1 MKKFE
6 EIGEAIELIDKAT
19 ALIYNIEGDI
29 FQSIYERL
37 DQILFEL
44 YSTMDIE
51 DMPHSIWID
60 YRDRQ
65 IEKIEAAGRKL
76 VPNPSCSTCDVDNE
90 YVCFSCEC
98 DFINEGKELEA

>member
-1 MKKFE
+1 MIKFE
-6 EIGEAIELIDKAT
+6 QISEAVESIDRAT
-19 ALIYNIEGDI
+19 TLIYNIEGDI

-60 YRDRQ
+60 YRNRQ
-65 IEKIEAAGRKL
+65 IEKIEATGRKL
-76 VPNPSCSTCDVDNE
+76 VPNPECSTCDADNE

-98 DFINEGKELEA
+98 DFIHEGKEIKP

>member
-1 MKKFE
+1 MIKFE
-6 EIGEAIELIDKAT
+6 QISEAVESIDRAT
-19 ALIYNIEGDI
+19 TLIYNIEGDI

-37 DQILFEL
+37 DEILFEL

-51 DMPHSIWID
+51 DMPHSIWLE

-65 IEKIEAAGRKL
+65 IEKIEAKGHKL
-76 VPNPSCSTCDVDNE
+76 VPNPECGTCDVDNE

-98 DFINEGKELEA
+98 DFIQKGEGK